1 MEWCKDPYDRK
12 RRKGVSD
19 QLMTNASTQRDA
31 THKDSSNSGT
41 KTYPILFPLGLFF
54 LAIKILHFL

>member
-1 MEWCKDPYDRK
+1 MEWCEDPYDPK

-19 QLMTNASTQRDA
+19 LLTTHATQRIA

-54 LAIKILHFL
+54 LAIKILYFL